1 MNGLIIGGIF
11 LCAFAVFIYALL
23 MGKSEI
29 ETEYD
34 KKKND
39 EEQIQFIKKYNDSH
53 IH

>member
-11 LCAFAVFIYALL
+11 LCAFVVFTYMLL
-23 MGKSEI
+23 IGKSEL

-39 EEQIQFIKKYNDSH
+39 AEQMQFIRKYNESH
-53 IH
+53 TH